1 MRDMTKP
8 IFVLNGPN
16 LNLLGKREPEIYGSG
31 TLGDIQDSLESL
43 ARELGLAIDFRQSNH
58 EGDLLDW
65 LHEAREE
72 ASAVIVNAGA
82 YTHSSIAIRD
92 AVSAIGIPVVEVH
105 LSNVHAREDFR
116 KHSYLAPVALGA
128 ISGFGPQSYLLAL
141 RALHAVLAQ

>member
-1 MRDMTKP
+1 MTKP

-31 TLGDIQDSLESL
+31 TLSDIQTSLEGL
-43 ARELGLAIDFRQSNH
+43 AQELGLAIDFRQSNH

-72 ASAVIVNAGA
+72 ASAVIINAGA

-92 AVSAIGIPVVEVH
+92 AVAAIGIPVVEVH
-105 LSNVHAREDFR
+105 LSNVHAREEFR
-116 KHSYLAPVALGA
+116 QHSYLAPVAVGA
-128 ISGFGPQSYLLAL
+128 ISGFGPQSYLLAV
-141 RALHAVLAQ
+141 RALHAINAQ

>member
-1 MRDMTKP
+1 MTKP

-31 TLGDIQDSLESL
+31 TLSDIQTSLEGL
-43 ARELGLAIDFRQSNH
+43 AQELGLAIDFRQSNH

-72 ASAVIVNAGA
+72 ASAVIINAGA

-92 AVSAIGIPVVEVH
+92 AVAAIGIPVVEVH
-105 LSNVHAREDFR
+105 LSNVHAREEFR
-116 KHSYLAPVALGA
+116 QHSYLARVAVGA

-141 RALHAVLAQ
+141 RALHAINAQ

>member
-1 MRDMTKP
+1 MTKP

-31 TLGDIQDSLESL
+31 TLSDIQTSLEGL
-43 ARELGLAIDFRQSNH
+43 AQELGLAIDFRQSNH

-72 ASAVIVNAGA
+72 ASAVIINAGA

-92 AVSAIGIPVVEVH
+92 AVAAIGIPVVEVH
-105 LSNVHAREDFR
+105 LSNVHAREEFR
-116 KHSYLAPVALGA
+116 QHSYLAPVAVGA

-141 RALHAVLAQ
+141 RALHAINAQ

>member
-1 MRDMTKP
+1 MTKP

-31 TLGDIQDSLESL
+31 TLADIQASLDSL
-43 ARELGLAIDFRQSNH
+43 AQELSLAIDFRQSNH

-72 ASAVIVNAGA
+72 ASAVIINAGA

-92 AVSAIGIPVVEVH
+92 AVAAIGIPVVEVH
-105 LSNVHAREDFR
+105 LSNVHAREEFR
-116 KHSYLAPVALGA
+116 QHSYLAPVALGA

-141 RALHAVLAQ
+141 RALHAITRQ